1 MAKNSARRCATD
13 FGRFVADS
21 ETVAGI
27 ARASRDNFSERYH
40 LISVACGRQGRLPG
54 VRIPVAG
61 DAAGMKSANPV
72 LSA

>member
-40 LISVACGRQGRLPG
+40 LISVALRWARQTTRRKNPGRGATPLG
-54 VRIPVAG
+54 
-61 DAAGMKSANPV
+61 
-72 LSA
+72 